1 MRKALL
7 LQAPPLVLVLLA
19 LLLAPLL
26 ALLLAPLLAPLLAQ
40 SCCTQMRT
48 LL

>member
-1 MRKALL
+1 VRKALL

-26 ALLLAPLLAPLLAQ
+26 APLLAQ
-40 SCCTQMRT
+40 SCCTQMQT

>member
-1 MRKALL
+1 VRKALL
-7 LQAPPLVLVLLA
+7 LQAPPLVLV
-19 LLLAPLL
+19 LL

>member
-1 MRKALL
+1 VRKALL

-19 LLLAPLL
+19 LLLV
-26 ALLLAPLLAPLLAQ
+26 LLAPLLAPLLAQ